1 LSALGVL
8 RKNPEL
14 FSPPLPAAK
23 PASMKNL
30 VFGVVNKIFLSYEA
44 PFLNPEISEIIVLW
58 NKIDESATPMA
69 ERWFRKIYSF
79 CKGDISHP
87 ESLKDRLTRFFLLR
101 CVTLFWYFHYSCKP
115 RQIKREKDIYHRGPR
130 PITLVCY
137 LPSPRCFSLVTTFK
151 LEKTYPM
158 CGG

>member
-1 LSALGVL
+1 MNLLIRLLINAAALWAAAQYIDGIRYTGSATGLLGLS
-8 RKNPEL
+8 
-14 FSPPLPAAK
+14 
-23 PASMKNL
+23 L

-87 ESLKDRLTRFFLLR
+87 ESLKDRLTRFFFIEV
-101 CVTLFWYFHYSCKP
+101 CN
-115 RQIKREKDIYHRGPR
+115 II
-130 PITLVCY
+130 LV
-137 LPSPRCFSLVTTFK
+137 FSL
-151 LEKTYPM
+151 
-158 CGG
+158 